1 MGNLFLDL
9 GPFTPPTDMLLL
21 LSLLSV
27 ASASP
32 LHHYYYGSYNPY
44 VSHYYNVPA
53 VYQVNPNAVYGVD
66 PSFRGS
72 WPITVAA
79 VMQEKATF
87 SAAAADATATPAVLA
102 MSAKTLTGTVSIK
115 QNTLTFNRGKYTIY
129 LANAPASTKY
139 RIGVAAGCDDTAAAA
154 GMTLTEITTPPIL
167 VNGAWIAGV
176 STTHNLNGGDSKVD
190 LTGMMV
196 TVFDIAA
203 NSYTGCSSAIA

>member
-72 WPITVAA
+72 WPITVAS

-87 SAAAADATATPAVLA
+87 STAAAVAADATATPADLA

-115 QNTLTFNRGKYTIY
+115 QNPLTFNRGKYTIY

-139 RIGVAAGCDDTAAAA
+139 RIGVAAGC
-154 GMTLTEITTPPIL
+154 GWVEGLSFGVIL
-167 VNGAWIAGV
+167 MPVLCFGI
-176 STTHNLNGGDSKVD
+176 
-190 LTGMMV
+190 MM
-196 TVFDIAA
+196 
-203 NSYTGCSSAIA
+203 CSSIVLMLNLLCLIIMMCSSIVLMLNLLS